1 MATIPVT
8 AESDG
13 MGESLESVDDALF
26 FDFHRRRTAAPSDDR
41 LKRRRI
47 ESPHATRV
55 GLGMVALGDEE
66 DDEDEMDY
74 DDDLDDD
81 EDLDDDDL
89 DDDLDD
95 DDDHDPNPGGD
106 EH

>member
-1 MATIPVT
+1 MATIPVI

-26 FDFHRRRTAAPSDDR
+26 FEFHRRCTAAPSDVR

-47 ESPHATRV
+47 ESPHATGV

-66 DDEDEMDY
+66 DDEDEMD

-81 EDLDDDDL
+81 EDLDDDD
-89 DDDLDD
+89 DY
-95 DDDHDPNPGGD
+95 DPNPGGD